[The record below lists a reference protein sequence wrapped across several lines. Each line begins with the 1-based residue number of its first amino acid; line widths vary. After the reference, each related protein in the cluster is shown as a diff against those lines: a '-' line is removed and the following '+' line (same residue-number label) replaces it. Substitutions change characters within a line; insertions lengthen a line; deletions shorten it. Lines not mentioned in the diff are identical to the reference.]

1 MEFNIKFKQTKN
13 PYADYSDEQCA
24 YFAANGHDAEQP
36 DQAIMSL
43 LEVQGALALASKP
56 KKKDAKRSSVCFG
69 DFKRQSASHI
79 LRSLILYYNGSLPT
93 SLPPLWN
100 ELVSLEQLKQLNPL
114 NETTINRLCLLL
126 HASQNV
132 LRVDN
137 LKDDFLATL
146 PAVCSYLSSTN
157 PHVRHCCASIV
168 ATLADQTPALVIEHI
183 LDDVLAKMSGDHV
196 FSRKGSIELI
206 YQLINQLADKVI
218 VFSVLFIVPVLRL
231 MSDLDQP
238 VRQLSSLTF
247 GRLIQLMPLE
257 QGIKPSDQISHRLSQ
272 RREADRHFLEQLFD
286 QTKCERYKIS
296 VSINAELRDYQLD
309 GVNWLMFL
317 NRFGLHGI
325 LSDEM
330 GLGKTLQTIVVVA
343 SDHSDRQ
350 REQKPPMPSLIVS
363 PPSVTGH
370 WVEEIAKFTLA
381 GELKVL
387 HYTGNNK
394 ERRKLQAVAD
404 YNILVTSY
412 EVIRNDAAYFQ
423 GVQWNYCVLDE
434 GHVIR
439 NTKTKIS
446 QSVRQIR
453 AQHRIILS
461 GTPIQNSATELWS
474 LFDFLMPGFL
484 GSEKQFYSQY
494 GKAIHNSRDAKSSGK
509 DHEAGILALKA
520 LHRW

>member
-1 MEFNIKFKQTKN
+1 MEFNNKFKQTKN

-183 LDDVLAKMSGDHV
+183 LDDVLAKMSGEHV

-257 QGIKPSDQISHRLSQ
+257 QGIKSSDQISHRLSQ

-370 WVEEIAKFTLA
+370 WVEEIAKFTLV

-520 LHRW
+520 LHR